1 MVLFW
6 VPDFKKY
13 NFDRR
18 RYYFPFPRSKRKLNT
33 MNNTVTLDL
42 ECYPEELSEVQLQQY
57 EKAEK
62 EHNEI
67 RMKVN

>member
-1 MVLFW
+1 
-6 VPDFKKY
+6 
-13 NFDRR
+13 
-18 RYYFPFPRSKRKLNT
+18 